1 MKINTGHDNENS
13 RMQKI
18 LNTHPVLSD
27 TRECPNKT

>member
-1 MKINTGHDNENS
+1 MKIKTGHDNENS

-27 TRECPNKT
+27 TRELP